1 MKLECLKIIG
11 TAHVSRYSVDEVHD
25 TIIEYEPDVVAI
37 ELDYGRYKKMLE
49 EESGEI
55 EDEKISIKKILES
68 KNIMLFALTA
78 LLTYMQKHIGEDVGV
93 KPGSE
98 MLSAI
103 HAAEEVGANIALI
116 DRDINITLKR
126 ALDSLSFFD
135 KVKYVFSLSYEL
147 IFGDDD
153 EIDDIES
160 LKQEENVQEVME
172 IFKDASPT
180 TYDVLVHERD
190 AFMSHKLLSIPED
203 KVVAVVGAGHKPG
216 ITHYLNNPNEL
227 PDIME
232 LLKLKEPGF
241 PWGKVIGYTIL
252 ILFIALFV
260 VAFLMNANVGDNLI
274 EFILLTGGGSAIG
287 SLLFGSKI
295 QSAIVAFCVAPIT
308 ILHPLLAAGW
318 FAGLAEARSRHVSR
332 ADLRGITE
340 VESLKELWKN
350 NLFRILMVVVGA
362 NLGCTLGGA
371 LSVYKVIIPL
381 IHSIF

>member
-11 TAHVSRYSVDEVHD
+11 TAHVSSDSVDEVRN
-25 TIIEYEPDVVAI
+25 TIIEYEPEVVAI

-49 EESGEI
+49 EESGEV
-55 EDEKISIKKILES
+55 EDEKISVKKILKS
-68 KNIMLFALTA
+68 NNIMLFAITA
-78 LLTYMQKHIGEDVGV
+78 ILTYMQKHIGEDVGV

-103 HAAEEVGANIALI
+103 HAAEEIDAKIALI

-135 KVKYVFSLSYEL
+135 KIKYIVTLSYEL
-147 IFGDDD
+147 IFGDED

-172 IFKDASPT
+172 MFKDASPT
-180 TYDVLVHERD
+180 TYAALVHERD
-190 AFMSHKLLSIPED
+190 AFMSHKLLNIPED

-216 ITHYLNNPNEL
+216 ITKYLNNPEELPNINEL
-227 PDIME
+227 V
-232 LLKLKEPGF
+232 KLKEPGF
-241 PWGKVIGYTIL
+241 PWGKLIGYTIL
-252 ILFIALFV
+252 ILFVALFV
-260 VAFLMNANVGDNLI
+260 VGFLMNANVGNNLI
-274 EFILLTGGGSAIG
+274 EFIVLTGGCSAIG
-287 SLLFGSKI
+287 SLLFGSKLP
-295 QSAIVAFCVAPIT
+295 SAIVAFCVAPIT

-318 FAGLAEARSRHVSR
+318 FAGLAEAKFRHVSR
-332 ADLRGITE
+332 SDIRGITE
-340 VESLKELWKN
+340 VESLRELWNN

-362 NLGCTLGGA
+362 NLGCTIGGL
-371 LSVYKVIIPL
+371 LSVYQVIIPL